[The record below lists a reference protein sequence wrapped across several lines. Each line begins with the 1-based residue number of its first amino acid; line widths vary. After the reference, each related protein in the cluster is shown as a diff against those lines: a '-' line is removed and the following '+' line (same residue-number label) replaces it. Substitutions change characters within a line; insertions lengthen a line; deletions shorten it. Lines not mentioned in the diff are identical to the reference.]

1 MNIVT
6 LTEAHLPATL
16 ALTQA
21 LGYEPRQDLDWLRR
35 RTLDDP
41 TCLPE
46 LLLLA
51 EEGDSIVG
59 FCLGCLRDKQ
69 GVVKLFGVSDAHKR
83 LGIATALFDEVEA
96 RLLRALGA
104 ERVTV
109 GAVPPNYFEPGVSLV
124 WTDSISFLL
133 HRGYDT
139 DRVTRV
145 NMRVDLVHTD
155 LRTDAEEARLAEEGI
170 TVRRAHTDD
179 IVATEAMARARFS
192 GSWAVEVAAASC
204 LEPIPLFVALDG
216 DAVVSFAAY
225 DVAGPGRF
233 GPTGTLES
241 HRRRGIGGV
250 LLKRCLRAMQDGGAS
265 VGDILWA
272 GPVGYYARAVN
283 ARIHQAYWVFTK
295 TL

>member
-1 MNIVT
+1 MKIIT
-6 LTEAHLPATL
+6 LTEALLPATL

-21 LGYEPRQDLDWLRR
+21 LGYEPRQDLAWLRR
-35 RTLDDP
+35 RTLDDA

-51 EEGDSIVG
+51 EEGDAIVG
-59 FCLGCLRDKQ
+59 FCLGALREKQ

-83 LGIATALFDEVEA
+83 LGIATALFDEIEG
-96 RLLRALGA
+96 RFRALGA
-104 ERVTV
+104 ESVTV

-124 WTDSISFLL
+124 WTDTISFLL

-139 DRVTRV
+139 DRVARV
-145 NMRVDLVHTD
+145 NMRVDLAHTD
-155 LRTDAEEARLAEEGI
+155 LRTEAEEASLAAAGI
-170 TVRRAHTDD
+170 AVRRATAAD
-179 IVATEAMARARFS
+179 VAAAMEMARANFS
-192 GSWAVEVAAASC
+192 EAWAVEVGAT
-204 LEPIPLFVALDG
+204 LQQEPVSLYVAWAG
-216 DAVVSFAAY
+216 DELVSFAAY
-225 DVAGPGRF
+225 DAAGPGRF

-241 HRRRGIGGV
+241 YRRRGIGGV
-250 LLKRCLRAMQDGGAS
+250 LLKRCLRSMHDNGAS

-272 GPVGYYARAVN
+272 GPIGYYARAVG